1 MQTFVVQP
9 LVGIGAVQ
17 LGSPRDV
24 VLAALGPCAKSYRKS
39 TSSRFPTDV
48 WFDGGLQVFYGGDA
62 PTVEYIELSSHAGV
76 AAILLGH
83 DVFATPASSL
93 VSLVQE
99 HARVDDTDAE
109 QGFSY
114 VFPSL
119 ELSLWRPVATE
130 PEGHFFSTIGVGTRG
145 YYSNDA

>member
-1 MQTFVVQP
+1 MQTFAVQP
-9 LVGIGAVQ
+9 LVGIGPVL

-24 VLAALGPCAKSYRKS
+24 VLAALGPCASYRKS
-39 TSSRFPTDV
+39 SSCQFPTDV
-48 WFDGGLQVFYGGDA
+48 WFGGGLQVFYGGVA

-76 AAILLGH
+76 SAILLGH

-99 HARVDDTDAE
+99 HARVDDSDAE

-119 ELSLWRPVATE
+119 ELSLWRPVASE